1 VWLKYILTDGVYTIG
16 LYFGILQTTFIFFA
30 VCCLYTNR
38 VYVVSLNSIF
48 NLSFLIY
55 MPHKS
60 RKDGTRKTR
69 KDGPHKSVMTQ
80 VRKTMKGLTESLRKQ
95 RSAEK
100 KRNAS
105 FINNAQK
112 KKLVSI
118 VERIANGEK
127 VKIGELSWLGPGV
140 GYASGRGTKTA
151 RRRRRSTGKCRRN

>member
-1 VWLKYILTDGVYTIG
+1 
-16 LYFGILQTTFIFFA
+16 
-30 VCCLYTNR
+30 
-38 VYVVSLNSIF
+38 
-48 NLSFLIY
+48 
-55 MPHKS
+55 MPRKS

-69 KDGPHKSVMTQ
+69 SGKTRLGKTRLGKTRKDEPPKSVMTQ

-127 VKIGELSWLGPGV
+127 VKIGELRWLGPGV
-140 GYASGRGTKTA
+140 GYASGRGTKTG
-151 RRRRRSTGKCRRN
+151 RRRSTRRCRRN

>member
-1 VWLKYILTDGVYTIG
+1 
-16 LYFGILQTTFIFFA
+16 
-30 VCCLYTNR
+30 
-38 VYVVSLNSIF
+38 
-48 NLSFLIY
+48 
-55 MPHKS
+55 MPRKS

-69 KDGPHKSVMTQ
+69 SGKTRLDKTRKDEPHKSVMTQ

-100 KRNAS
+100 KRDAS

-151 RRRRRSTGKCRRN
+151 RRRRRSTGRCRRN